1 MPEPLRPF
9 RSDRYAIGASR
20 DGQPLTLRAMTPAA
34 ADLLGPQIAA
44 FGPWAHYDFGPD
56 RMTASI
62 KGSDDGVVRYQIEC
76 GADLAGVVIIV
87 CPWLAGPYLQMLAV
101 LPAHQNRGIGA
112 AFLGWFEAEARGH
125 FRNLWLCVS
134 GFNTEAQRLYR
145 AHGFERVATL
155 DGLVREGDD
164 ELLMRK
170 RLAR

>member
-20 DGQPLTLRAMTPAA
+20 DGHPLTLRAMTPAV
-34 ADLLGPQIAA
+34 ADLLGPQVAA
-44 FGPWAHYDFGPD
+44 FGPWAHYAFGSE
-56 RMTASI
+56 RITAGF
-62 KGSDDGVVRYQIEC
+62 KGSGDSVVRYQIEC
-76 GADLAGVVIIV
+76 GGDPAGAVIIL

-101 LPAHQNRGIGA
+101 LPAHQNRGVGA